1 MLSLHWYRRF
11 DRWLRDRAQRHVESD
26 TYKRREKALYEATS
40 AIGRAQGWEP
50 KSAERSDDR
59 D

>member
-1 MLSLHWYRRF
+1 LRFPHSYRRF
-11 DRWLRDRAQRHVESD
+11 DRWLRDRAQRYVDRD
-26 TYKRREKALYEATS
+26 TYKRREKALYDATS

-50 KSAERSDDR
+50 KSTEPSDDG